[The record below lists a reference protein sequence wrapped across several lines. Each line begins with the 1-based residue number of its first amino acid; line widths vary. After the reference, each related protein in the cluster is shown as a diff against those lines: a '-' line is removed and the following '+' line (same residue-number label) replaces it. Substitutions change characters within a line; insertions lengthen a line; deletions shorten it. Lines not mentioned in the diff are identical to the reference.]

1 MVSGD
6 SDWTAFSR
14 HFMRNAGAFEGIAN
28 SNGLESKT
36 TQVAAYCS
44 SVSISLVTHRAVSTA
59 YLIEA

>member
-14 HFMRNAGAFEGIAN
+14 HFNRKTGTSEGVAH
-28 SNGLESKT
+28 SNGVESKA
-36 TQVAAYCS
+36 TQTAVYCS
-44 SVSISLVTHRAVSTA
+44 SVSILLVKYRVISIK